1 MVWFV
6 PHLRAIAQT
15 TAAKKISL
23 FAKSRSLADQLL
35 QHENFVEEFIW
46 IDHLQSRE
54 QPLMSAWR
62 MAREL
67 KKHNFSHVWILHH
80 SPRYAIAATL
90 AGIRVRVGYGV
101 RGLQRGFLTNKR
113 CLHPSFRQKSCIER
127 GDAFLSLHGI
137 DIKNRDLSL
146 DPTALT
152 EARSRF
158 SNLPKPWI
166 GFGIGSSEQRKC
178 WPLEYFADLAV
189 RIDPHGEFTIF
200 LCGAQHDAAA
210 AREIAA
216 LAGQKGKT
224 PVLMVD
230 RPLNQSM
237 ALISQCSLFIGND
250 SGLMNIAASL
260 GVETVGLFGCGV
272 VLNYRQNLH
281 AVTPKNGAVP
291 SMDKIS
297 VDQVLDFIESERL
310 KPSSHPRLRPKL
322 DPVG

>member
-35 QHENFVEEFIW
+35 QHEDFVEEFIW

-54 QPLMSAWR
+54 QPLMSVWR

-67 KKHNFSHVWILHH
+67 KKRNFSHVWILHH
-80 SPRYAIAATL
+80 SPRYAIAAAL
-90 AGIRVRVGYGV
+90 AGIRVRAGYGV
-101 RGLQRGFLTNKR
+101 RGLQRGFLTSKR

-127 GDAFLSLHGI
+127 GNAFLRLHDI
-137 DIKNRDLSL
+137 DIKNRELSL

-152 EARSRF
+152 EVRSGF
-158 SNLPKPWI
+158 SGFSKPWI

-189 RIDPHGEFTIF
+189 RLDPHDEFTIF
-200 LCGAQHDAAA
+200 LCGAEHDAAA
-210 AREIAA
+210 AHEIAA
-216 LAGQKGKT
+216 LAAQQGKALV
-224 PVLMVD
+224 PVVD
-230 RPLNQSM
+230 RPLNQSI
-237 ALISQCSLFIGND
+237 ALISQCGLFIGND
-250 SGLMNIAASL
+250 SSLMNIAASL
-260 GVETVGLFGCGV
+260 GIETVGLFGCGV

-281 AVTPKNGAVP
+281 AVTPKNSAVP
-291 SMDKIS
+291 SMGKIT

-310 KPSSHPRLRPKL
+310 KPSPQARPRPKL
-322 DPVG
+322 DTVG